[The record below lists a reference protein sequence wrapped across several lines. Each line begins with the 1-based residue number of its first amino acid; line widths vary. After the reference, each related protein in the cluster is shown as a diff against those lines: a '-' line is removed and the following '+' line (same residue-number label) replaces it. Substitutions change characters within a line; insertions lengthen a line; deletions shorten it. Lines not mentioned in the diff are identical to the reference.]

1 MEIADKLFDKL
12 SGLGE
17 VLLGTYLHRILVR
30 TGTIDESEPLRGFV
44 LVEYAEKFLRD
55 RRPEA
60 EKLAALMGCLRK
72 AKSDVEHISRYLGTG
87 NRRKCFCKELDG
99 GEHAQYP
106 LCSFCVLSRVEADL
120 KKAVE

>member
-17 VLLGTYLHRILVR
+17 VLLGTYLHRVLVR
-30 TGTIDESEPLRGFV
+30 VGTIDESEPVRGFT
-44 LVEYAEKFLRD
+44 LVEYAERFLRD

-60 EKLAALMGCLRK
+60 EKLAAAMGCLRK
-72 AKSDVEHISRYLGTG
+72 AKSDVEHVSRYLGS
-87 NRRKCFCKELDG
+87 RRKCFCKELDG
-99 GEHAQYP
+99 GEHAAYP
-106 LCSFCVLSRVEADL
+106 ICSFCALSKLESDL